1 MPGAILGRRR
11 DILGEGQENK
21 IDPALAEPYILVRG
35 DGKIKPRSELL
46 CSVWKGDKFYRGE
59 KAFARIK
66 EIQMRFGLGRCIWN
80 VYRTVECV

>member
-1 MPGAILGRRR
+1 MPGAILGRCR

-46 CSVWKGDKFYRGE
+46 CSV
-59 KAFARIK
+59 
-66 EIQMRFGLGRCIWN
+66 
-80 VYRTVECV
+80 